1 MAHKMADRVRGVVK
15 AIVPP
20 RVRGVVSEL
29 RSLTPPQ
36 RRHYWRSMLESAARS
51 REPALPAGL
60 TAGSRVIMVCFG
72 NIFRSPMAEA
82 LLIRELARRGVEAHH
97 VSSAGLSAR
106 TGRAAHDNAIVTAQS
121 MGVSLHAHRAR
132 LLTKEIVA
140 DSDLIVVMDRMNV
153 AILAERFPETRARAV
168 LLGAFDPDVRRLG
181 AVIADPYGKPLEDV
195 TACYQRLERSVA
207 ALAERLLSASN

>member
-1 MAHKMADRVRGVVK
+1 MRALLDDASRSHTPVL
-15 AIVPP
+15 PP
-20 RVRGVVSEL
+20 
-29 RSLTPPQ
+29 
-36 RRHYWRSMLESAARS
+36 
-51 REPALPAGL
+51 GL

-82 LLIRELARRGVEAHH
+82 LLIRELAHLGVETHR

-106 TGRAAHDNAIVTAQS
+106 TGRAAHDNAIATAQS
-121 MGVSLHAHRAR
+121 MGVSLNSHRAR

-153 AILAERFPETRARAV
+153 AILAERFPEARTRAV

-207 ALAERLLSASN
+207 ALADRLTSGPAV

>member
-1 MAHKMADRVRGVVK
+1 MPQGVR
-15 AIVPP
+15 A
-20 RVRGVVSEL
+20 VVSEL

-36 RRHYWRSMLESAARS
+36 RRHYMR
-51 REPALPAGL
+51 ALLDQVSGSQQPVLPPGL

-82 LLIRELARRGVEAHH
+82 LLIRELARRGVQAHH

-106 TGRAAHDNAIVTAQS
+106 TGRAAHDNAIATAQS
-121 MGVSLHAHRAR
+121 MGVSLNAHRAR

-153 AILAERFPETRARAV
+153 AILAERFPEARARAV
-168 LLGAFDPDVRRLG
+168 LLGAFDPDVSRLG
-181 AVIADPYGKPLEDV
+181 AVISDPYGKPLEDV

-207 ALAERLLSASN
+207 ALADRLMSASK